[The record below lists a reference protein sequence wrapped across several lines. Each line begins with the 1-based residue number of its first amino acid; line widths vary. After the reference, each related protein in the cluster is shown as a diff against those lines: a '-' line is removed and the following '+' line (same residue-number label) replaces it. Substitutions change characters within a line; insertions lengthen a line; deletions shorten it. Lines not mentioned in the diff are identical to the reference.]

1 MLRAIAIDI
10 LDHLLE
16 VGIIDQMVVHL
27 DQRIQRERMVLL
39 LHINIDINVQLA
51 IYLTEPRQELAFR
64 FFSEV
69 LGIKQQQ
76 QQQQQQ

>member
-10 LDHLLE
+10 LNHLLE
-16 VGIIDQMVVHL
+16 VGIIDQMIVHL

-51 IYLTEPRQELAFR
+51 VDLTEPRQEPAFR
-64 FFSEV
+64 FFSGG

-76 QQQQQQ
+76 Q